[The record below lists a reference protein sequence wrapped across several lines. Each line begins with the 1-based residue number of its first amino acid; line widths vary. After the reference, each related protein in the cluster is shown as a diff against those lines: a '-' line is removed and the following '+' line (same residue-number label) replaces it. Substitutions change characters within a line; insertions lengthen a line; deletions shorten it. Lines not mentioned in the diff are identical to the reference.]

1 MTGKLGMNPEEV
13 RQLARQM
20 DDTAGQIEDLM
31 NRVTQKLS
39 GTTWEGNDRRQFES
53 TWQSDSVRQLQQV
66 KQLLTEAANKART
79 NAQDQESTSNRI

>member
-20 DDTAGQIEDLM
+20 DETASQIEDLM

-53 TWQSDSVRQLQQV
+53 TWQSDSCRQLQQV